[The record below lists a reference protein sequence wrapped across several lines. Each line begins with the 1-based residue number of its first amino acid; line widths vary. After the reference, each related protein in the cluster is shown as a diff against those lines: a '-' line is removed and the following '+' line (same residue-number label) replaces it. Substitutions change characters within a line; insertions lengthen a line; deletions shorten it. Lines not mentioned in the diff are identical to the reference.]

1 MEEKESYK
9 SKNKLFFML
18 PLFTNTWHHWDP
30 KRKPA
35 KCIVYADD
43 VDALGAVD
51 LLGGIVREPP
61 HLSSNP

>member
-9 SKNKLFFML
+9 SKNKLFL
-18 PLFTNTWHHWDP
+18 CYLYSQTHGTTEIPSESH
-30 KRKPA
+30 A
-35 KCIVYADD
+35 KCIVYADE
-43 VDALGAVD
+43 VDPLGAVD